1 MRNIILFEDD
11 RRNAFLPLNYTRP
24 VAEFRLGIL
33 TISEKWE
40 IWLAGRVSY
49 ITTDYLSDKYPIE
62 ISDDNLVINGCLLPN
77 QAIVQLIDDLSF
89 NEALLY
95 KERLI
100 AVRLDRS
107 QFDRLIKNEPIDHLK
122 GSDLFGKP
130 NVEMIDHLW
139 DIFQK
144 NGSQISIDFKLLT
157 SGKKSLTLSDTNR
170 ITAAGEIFIEEG
182 AVVEGAMINP
192 KSGPVYIGKNAEVME
207 GSLIRGPF
215 ALCEHSTLKMGSKI
229 YEGTTVGPHCKVGGE
244 VNNSVIFGYS
254 NKAHDGFLGNSVI
267 GEWCNIGADTNNSNL
282 KNNYAEVKL
291 WNYQTERFE
300 LTGTQF
306 CGLIMGDHSKVGIN
320 VMFNTGTVV
329 GCCANIF
336 GSGFPRNFIPSF
348 SWGGAHSYTT
358 FELDK
363 AFEVAEAVMK
373 RRGKTLD
380 EPDRKILAYLFE
392 ESAKFR
398 RWEKH
403 KV

>member
-11 RRNAFLPLNYTRP
+11 RRNAFLPLNFTRP
-24 VAEFRLGIL
+24 IAEFRIGIL
-33 TISEKWE
+33 TISEKWAK
-40 IWLAGRVSY
+40 WLNGQVSY
-49 ITTDYLSDKYPIE
+49 ITSDYLSEKFPIE
-62 ISDDNLVINGCLLPN
+62 ISDDNYVINASLLPN
-77 QAIVQLIDDLSF
+77 QAIVQLIEDISF

-95 KERLI
+95 KERLL
-100 AVRLDRS
+100 AVRLDNK
-107 QFDRLIKNEPIDHLK
+107 QFDRLINNEPIENLK
-122 GSDLFGKP
+122 GSDLYGQP
-130 NVEMIDHLW
+130 NVELILQLW

-144 NGSQISIDFKLLT
+144 NGHQIAVDFKLLT
-157 SGKKSLTLSDTNR
+157 SGRMSNPISQTNT
-170 ITAAGEIFIEEG
+170 IIGSGDIFLEDG
-182 AVVEGAMINP
+182 AVVEGAMINA
-192 KSGPVYIGKNAEVME
+192 KAGPVYIGGHAEVME
-207 GSLIRGPF
+207 GCMIRGPF
-215 ALCEHSTLKMGSKI
+215 ALGDHSTLKMGAKI
-229 YEGTTVGPHCKVGGE
+229 YEDSTIGPFCKIGGE
-244 VNNSVIFGYS
+244 VNNSVVFGYS

-291 WNYQTERFE
+291 WNYQSERFE

-348 SWGGAHSYTT
+348 SWGGASGFTT
-358 FELDK
+358 FQVDK

-373 RRGKTLD
+373 RRGKLLEDT
-380 EPDRKILAYLFE
+380 DRTILTYLFE
-392 ESAKFR
+392 ESAKYR

-403 KV
+403 T